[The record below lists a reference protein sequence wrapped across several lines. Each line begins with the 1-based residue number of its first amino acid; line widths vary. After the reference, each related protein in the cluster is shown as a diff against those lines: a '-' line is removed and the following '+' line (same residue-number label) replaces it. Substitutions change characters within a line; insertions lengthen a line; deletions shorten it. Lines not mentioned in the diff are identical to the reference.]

1 MKPKIALIADVPGW
15 AFDVNE
21 RDMAKYMSRSF
32 DFEHYYI
39 TGWDKPDAWSVDMAF
54 LPYHKWKIRDQMAGM
69 KFFGSLRSRHFTPQY
84 PGEITQEDVDFV
96 NRCSG
101 FHVVTQDNYKELWP
115 HCPHIV
121 YLTNPVDMDRFP
133 KASEVKD
140 PVCCWNGN
148 AGHGQ
153 IKDVKGFYGILGPAT
168 NNTGIRFNVAEYNTC
183 RKAPDEMPEF
193 YQQSSIA
200 LCASMYE
207 GASNSVMEAMA
218 SGLAV
223 IATDVGNHSEMSQ
236 SMFECYGDSGI
247 MIVDRSVEAFV
258 DAIELLKANPAR
270 IKEMGELNRKEI
282 QERWSWEAWA
292 GRYIDAFNDALE
304 RDVV

>member
-1 MKPKIALIADVPGW
+1 L
-15 AFDVNE
+15 
-21 RDMAKYMSRSF
+21 
-32 DFEHYYI
+32 
-39 TGWDKPDAWSVDMAF
+39 
-54 LPYHKWKIRDQMAGM
+54 
-69 KFFGSLRSRHFTPQY
+69 
-84 PGEITQEDVDFV
+84 PGEISSEDADFV
-96 NRCSG
+96 NRCAG
-101 FHVVTQDNYKELWP
+101 FHVVTQENYNEMISVF
-115 HCPHIV
+115 PHIK
-121 YLTNPVDMDRFP
+121 YLTNPVNMERFT
-133 KASEVKD
+133 KASGVMW

-148 AGHGQ
+148 AGHA
-153 IKDVKGFYGILGPAT
+153 KHELYDVKGFYTIVGPACDKA
-168 NNTGIRFNVAEYNTC
+168 GVRLNVAEYNMC
-183 RKAPDEMPEF
+183 RRPPDEMPEF
-193 YQQSSIA
+193 YQQSYIA